1 MCIRDRGELE
11 KIDYE
16 PLLNPRYSSAIT
28 VVGDELYI
36 LGGRGNKYGKQE
48 LVSHFYTELCA
59 IDLKKKKSRVV
70 WRRQQTDAYMLMAS
84 SMYFEPSDS
93 SFYAVAL
100 KDGGVLWKVS
110 MKDTVWT
117 EVSKPIHNDVV
128 HQDCDFS
135 FYSSPSHQKLFLVM
149 DKILTDRTHDVSIYS
164 INTPLMSESD
174 IMQVEEEV
182 VALSLIHI

>member
-1 MCIRDRGELE
+1 
-11 KIDYE
+11 
-16 PLLNPRYSSAIT
+16 
-28 VVGDELYI
+28 
-36 LGGRGNKYGKQE
+36 
-48 LVSHFYTELCA
+48 
-59 IDLKKKKSRVV
+59 
-70 WRRQQTDAYMLMAS
+70 MLMAS

-135 FYSSPSHQKLFLVM
+135 FYSSPSHQKLFW
-149 DKILTDRTHDVSIYS
+149 
-164 INTPLMSESD
+164 
-174 IMQVEEEV
+174 
-182 VALSLIHI
+182 

>member
-1 MCIRDRGELE
+1 
-11 KIDYE
+11 
-16 PLLNPRYSSAIT
+16 
-28 VVGDELYI
+28 
-36 LGGRGNKYGKQE
+36 
-48 LVSHFYTELCA
+48 
-59 IDLKKKKSRVV
+59 
-70 WRRQQTDAYMLMAS
+70 MAS

-135 FYSSPSHQKLFLVM
+135 FYSS
-149 DKILTDRTHDVSIYS
+149 ILLHGIGLLCGYWHCWGLDMLYISGYPGIWR
-164 INTPLMSESD
+164 
-174 IMQVEEEV
+174 
-182 VALSLIHI
+182 

>member
-1 MCIRDRGELE
+1 MDLTTGELE

-93 SFYAVAL
+93 SFL
-100 KDGGVLWKVS
+100 CSCTERWWSS
-110 MKDTVWT
+110 M
-117 EVSKPIHNDVV
+117 E
-128 HQDCDFS
+128 S
-135 FYSSPSHQKLFLVM
+135 FYERYGL
-149 DKILTDRTHDVSIYS
+149 DRSF
-164 INTPLMSESD
+164 
-174 IMQVEEEV
+174 
-182 VALSLIHI
+182 